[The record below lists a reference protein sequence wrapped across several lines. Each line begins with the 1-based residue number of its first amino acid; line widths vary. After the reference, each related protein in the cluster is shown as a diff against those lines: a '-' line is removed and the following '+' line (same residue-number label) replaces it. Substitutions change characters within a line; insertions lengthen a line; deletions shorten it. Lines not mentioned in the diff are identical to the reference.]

1 MTFYHP
7 KHYAELR
14 KLQAASIKLQAASDK
29 QQAAE
34 PEPGSGSKATS
45 IKHQATREK
54 ILKLQAT
61 SNKRLDF

>member
-29 QQAAE
+29 RLQ
-34 PEPGSGSKATS
+34 PEVASYKRQATS
-45 IKHQATREK
+45 R
-54 ILKLQAT
+54 KLQA
-61 SNKRLDF
+61 SSIKRLEKRF

>member
-14 KLQAASIKLQAASDK
+14 KLQAASIKR
-29 QQAAE
+29 QAAE